1 MFLESHAMA
10 FEKLVIFQHG
20 DIMWYATIHEGRYQP
35 QIQKYNPRDY
45 VYLQQIVPMALDVT
59 TRHVILKVKKVV
71 PSRTLIIEVKMT
83 WCERIMSIVVHLVIF
98 HTLMEN

>member
-1 MFLESHAMA
+1 MCECNHVITKQMFLESHAMA

-71 PSRTLIIEVKMT
+71 PSRTLIIEGQDDMV
-83 WCERIMSIVVHLVIF
+83 
-98 HTLMEN
+98 